1 MVNKLVHYC
10 GVGSDQIVVLS
21 PYRAQCHVIRE
32 DLADRELS
40 GVPVNSVVKSQ
51 GKPITRLGPSCEQT

>member
-21 PYRAQCHVIRE
+21 PYRAQCHVIRKG
-32 DLADRELS
+32 LAELS
-40 GVPVNSVVKSQ
+40 GVPVTSVVKSQ
-51 GKPITRLGPSCEQT
+51 GKPITRSGP

>member
-10 GVGSDQIVVLS
+10 GVAMDQIVVLS

-40 GVPVNSVVKSQ
+40 GVPVISIVKSQ
-51 GKPITRLGPSCEQT
+51 GRL